1 MKGDLNEVQIN
12 NVLTSQVFGNLA
24 CTNTRY
30 PYITPITYIFDGSFI
45 FCQSEEG
52 KKIDIMR
59 KNPNVCFQVDSVID
73 LNNWQSV
80 IIYGQFEELRDD
92 KSDEAKEFLFSNLL
106 PLMTQSV
113 IHQYQHEKD
122 PLTELPD
129 NNRIKSIFFKIRIN
143 EKTGRYE
150 KE

>member
-1 MKGDLNEVQIN
+1 MTGELNETQIN

-24 CTNTRY
+24 CSNTRY
-30 PYITPITYIFDGSFI
+30 PYIVPITYLFDGNFI
-45 FCQSEEG
+45 YCQSLEG
-52 KKIDIMR
+52 KKLDIMR
-59 KNPNVCFQVDSVID
+59 KNPNVCFQVDLVID
-73 LNNWQSV
+73 MNNWQSV
-80 IIYGQFEELRDD
+80 IIYGQFEELKDN
-92 KSDEAKEFLFSNLL
+92 KSDEARELLFSNVL
-106 PLMTQSV
+106 PLMTQSA

-129 NNRIKSIFFKIRIN
+129 NNRVKPIFFKIRIN

>member
-1 MKGDLNEVQIN
+1 MKGELNEVQIN

-30 PYITPITYIFDGSFI
+30 PYITPITYIFDGNFI
-45 FCQSEEG
+45 FCQSLEG
-52 KKIDIMR
+52 KKIDMMR
-59 KNPNVCFQVDSVID
+59 KNPNVCFQVDLVID
-73 LNNWQSV
+73 MKNWQSV
-80 IIYGQFEELRDD
+80 IIYGQFEELNDHQ
-92 KSDEAKEFLFSNLL
+92 SDEARQLLFSNVL
-106 PLMTQSV
+106 PLMTNSA

-129 NNRIKSIFFKIRIN
+129 NNRVKTIFFKIRIN

>member
-1 MKGDLNEVQIN
+1 MKGELNEVQIN

-30 PYITPITYIFDGSFI
+30 PYITPITYIFDGNFI
-45 FCQSEEG
+45 FCQSLEG

-59 KNPNVCFQVDSVID
+59 KNPNVCFQVDLVID
-73 LNNWQSV
+73 MNNWQSV
-80 IIYGQFEELRDD
+80 IIYGQFEELKDN
-92 KSDEAKEFLFSNLL
+92 KSEEAKQLLFSNVL
-106 PLMTQSV
+106 PLMTKSA

-129 NNRIKSIFFKIRIN
+129 NNRVKTIFFKIRIN

>member
-1 MKGDLNEVQIN
+1 MTGELNEVHIN

-45 FCQSEEG
+45 FCQSVEG
-52 KKIDIMR
+52 KKIDMMR
-59 KNPNVCFQVDSVID
+59 KNPNVCFQVDLVVD
-73 LNNWQSV
+73 MNNWQSV
-80 IIYGQFEELRDD
+80 IIYGQFEELVDK
-92 KSDEAKEFLFSNLL
+92 KSDEARELLFSNVL

-129 NNRIKSIFFKIRIN
+129 NNRVKPIFFKIRIN